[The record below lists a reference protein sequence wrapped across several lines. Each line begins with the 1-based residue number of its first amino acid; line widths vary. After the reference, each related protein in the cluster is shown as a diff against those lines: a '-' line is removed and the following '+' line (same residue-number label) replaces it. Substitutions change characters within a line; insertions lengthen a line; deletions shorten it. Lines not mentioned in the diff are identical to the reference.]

1 MRISPIIISLTLAF
15 VAACSTPPKAPVAET
30 AKTTATTTTTTSP
43 PPAAMPAHA
52 DDAQALAAK
61 LRQQVAD
68 LDSKSV
74 FFDFDAFVV
83 KSDYD
88 AMLRDQAAF
97 LKANP
102 GDKLVVQGNTDER
115 GGSEYNL
122 ALGQKRAE
130 AVRTSLSVLG
140 VPGDR
145 VEATSFGKEKPR
157 ATCHDES
164 CWSQNRRVD
173 FAHGLKP

>member
-1 MRISPIIISLTLAF
+1 MRISPLFLSIAVAAL
-15 VAACSTPPKAPVAET
+15 AACSTTPKAPPVEA
-30 AKTTATTTTTTSP
+30 AKTTTTTTTTTP
-43 PPAAMPAHA
+43 PPAPAPA
-52 DDAQALAAK
+52 RTDDAQALAAK

-68 LDSKSV
+68 LNGKSV

-88 AMLRDQAAF
+88 ALLRDQAEF

-122 ALGQKRAE
+122 ALGQKRAD
-130 AVRTSLSVLG
+130 AVRKSLSVLG
-140 VPGDR
+140 VSDDR

-173 FAHGLKP
+173 FAHSLKP

>member
-1 MRISPIIISLTLAF
+1 MRISPLFLSIAVAAL
-15 VAACSTPPKAPVAET
+15 AACSTTPKAPPVET
-30 AKTTATTTTTTSP
+30 AKTTATTTTTTPPPPP
-43 PPAAMPAHA
+43 PPAHV
-52 DDAQALAAK
+52 DDTQALAAK
-61 LRQQVAD
+61 LRAQVAD
-68 LDSKSV
+68 LNGKSV

-88 AMLRDQAAF
+88 ALLRDEADF

-122 ALGQKRAE
+122 ALGQKRAD
-130 AVRTSLSVLG
+130 AVRKSLSVLG
-140 VPGDR
+140 VSDDR

-173 FAHGLKP
+173 FAHSLKP

>member
-1 MRISPIIISLTLAF
+1 MRISPFLFSLPLALL
-15 VAACSTPPKAPVAET
+15 AACSTTTKAPVTET
-30 AKTTATTTTTTSP
+30 AKTETTTTTAMP
-43 PPAAMPAHA
+43 PPPPLVRT
-52 DDAQALAAK
+52 DDAQALVAK

-68 LDSKSV
+68 LDGKSV
-74 FFDFDAFVV
+74 YFDFDAFVL

-97 LKANP
+97 IKANA
-102 GDKLVVQGNTDER
+102 GDKVVVQGNTDER

-130 AVRTSLSVLG
+130 AVRKALVVLG
-140 VPGDR
+140 VGDDR
-145 VEATSFGKEKPR
+145 IEATSFGKEKPR

>member
-1 MRISPIIISLTLAF
+1 VRISPIIISLTLAF

-30 AKTTATTTTTTSP
+30 AKTTATTTTTTPP